1 MIIIAQGILSIG
13 THFGRVVLPEFS
25 VVLCRFD
32 KDSFGVTIDGSL
44 VLLIRCVKNEKIEV

>member
-1 MIIIAQGILSIG
+1 MIIIVQGILSIV

-32 KDSFGVTIDGSL
+32 KDSFGRTIDVSL
-44 VLLIRCVKNEKIEV
+44 VLLIRCEK